1 MREPKRKAVRPGF
14 IPTLPGFCRI
24 RVTGTVGPTRRPS
37 RPGPG
42 TQSSRPP
49 LPEGRPSRP
58 GQRGRGP
65 GGPHAPEERPE
76 LQQVQQQHERAVA
89 AEVAVHEE
97 ERELHERAGQQREK
111 QRQRLPHAVPARAV
125 GAAQVQRR
133 RRLGHEQE
141 HGRQHGAREFHL
153 RASAARTGGRQ
164 GGGGG
169 CPGGEGGSRHAR
181 PRLLSRPALPAEG
194 TGPAQR
200 PGRWSGAWG
209 RPAGLGWGGER
220 GPGETRPR
228 APCAARAPPSAR
240 GVSAATDLR
249 RAANLRPATAR
260 AAAPTAAAG
269 PAGPALSLWVLEP
282 LAPAPVHIPS
292 KNCNQ
297 WGTESGAGR
306 LSIPGL
312 YFVGL
317 GNA

>member
-24 RVTGTVGPTRRPS
+24 RVTGTVGPRS
-37 RPGPG
+37 RAGGPGPG
-42 TQSSRPP
+42 TQSSHPL
-49 LPEGRPSRP
+49 LPEGRPSARA
-58 GQRGRGP
+58 GGRGP

-111 QRQRLPHAVPARAV
+111 QRQRLPHAVAARAV

-153 RASAARTGGRQ
+153 RASAARTGGRRAS
-164 GGGGG
+164 GGG
-169 CPGGEGGSRHAR
+169 CPGGAPGMPW
-181 PRLLSRPALPAEG
+181 PRLLARPALPAEG
-194 TGPAQR
+194 TGPARR
-200 PGRWSGAWG
+200 PGRWSWAWG
-209 RPAGLGWGGER
+209 RPARLRWGVER
-220 GPGETRPR
+220 GPAETRPR
-228 APCAARAPPSAR
+228 APCAARALHCP
-240 GVSAATDLR
+240 LR
-249 RAANLRPATAR
+249 LCGDGPQ
-260 AAAPTAAAG
+260 AG
-269 PAGPALSLWVLEP
+269 RE
-282 LAPAPVHIPS
+282 PAPCDCWRRSPNGCGGPS
-292 KNCNQ
+292 WPRAQ
-297 WGTESGAGR
+297 PLGPRALGPRSGSQPFEKRQPMGPR
-306 LSIPGL
+306 IRVWTSFHPSL